1 MKKVGV
7 WLDKRVAYVISN
19 NDNETEEIR
28 TVFSKT
34 EEREGILKA
43 YRDKVKQGSSEKL
56 SDKKLLEQD
65 KNELNLFFN
74 EILSHI
80 LDADE
85 IVLFGPSLTAE
96 RLYKRLEIQN
106 PLLKDKVRDVIKADS
121 MTKNQ
126 IGALVKN
133 YYKNKK

>member
-7 WLDKRVAYVISN
+7 WLDKRVAYIFFEE
-19 NDNETEEIR
+19 DNGKEGIR

-34 EEREGILKA
+34 EEREETIKA
-43 YRDKVKQGSSEKL
+43 YRDRTKHGATEKL
-56 SDKKLLEQD
+56 SDKKLLEFE
-65 KNELNLFFN
+65 KNELNLFFT
-74 EILSHI
+74 EIVNHL

-96 RLYKRLEIQN
+96 RLYKRLEVQN
-106 PLLKDKVRDVIKADS
+106 PLLLAKVKDVIKADS

-126 IGALVKN
+126 IRALIKN
-133 YYKNKK
+133 YYSN

>member
-7 WLDKRVAYVISN
+7 WLDKKVAYIFFE
-19 NDNETEEIR
+19 NDRGTEEMR

-34 EEREGILKA
+34 EEREEISKV
-43 YRDKVKQGSSEKL
+43 YRDKVKQGATEKL
-56 SDKKLLEQD
+56 SDKKLLEHEKHD
-65 KNELNLFFN
+65 LNLYFT
-74 EILSHI
+74 EIANHF

-96 RLYKRLEIQN
+96 RLYKRLELQN
-106 PLLKDKVRDVIKADS
+106 PLIKAKVKDVIKADS

-126 IGALVKN
+126 IRALLKN
-133 YYKNKK
+133 YYSN

>member
-19 NDNETEEIR
+19 NDSGTDEIR

-34 EEREGILKA
+34 EEREEILKA
-43 YRDKVKQGSSEKL
+43 YRDKVKQGASEKL
-56 SDKKLLEQD
+56 SDKKLLEHE

-74 EILSHI
+74 EIVNHI

-96 RLYKRLEIQN
+96 RLYKRLELQN
-106 PLLKDKVRDVIKADS
+106 PLLKDKVKDVIKADS

-126 IGALVKN
+126 IGALIKN
-133 YYKNKK
+133 YYKNKM